1 MLPPTRGPRVTALPS
16 PFAQAAPN
24 LSAMGWAPIPIVPPS
39 VTRIKSAGKAPGSF
53 VAGHWQAMSGWSKFR
68 DCPPTTFQMSLWLQ
82 WPEAGCGVLLGT
94 PAGFSPDGERL
105 VLIGI
110 DIDQDG
116 DALDTLLRCLP
127 TTPTAKAG
135 NVGLTRFFRASE
147 KITSRSYDR
156 APGQNGGG
164 GRLVDLLAGGRQ
176 VVVPG
181 SVHAKTGTPY
191 VWIGEPVDVQSLPI
205 FTESD
210 LEVLEENLE
219 LLGWERPDVSARP
232 SAAERTPRARG
243 DYGSDE
249 WAETNGEALARLGEW
264 FPLLNLPK
272 TRQTRSGTWTAV
284 PTWRASN
291 SGRPDEL
298 RKANLSASSGAG
310 SVPAGIRDWGA
321 SGTDASLTAVDLVQ
335 RALDLGAGEAKDW
348 LRETLGL
355 NEDDGI
361 VVDFSGMLA
370 AQEQRAVEVTGPVE
384 SAGPVTALAAPA
396 AVEATEQDGELPDH
410 LTRVPGLV
418 GQITDWI
425 EATSRKP
432 QRILAMAAAIGIVGT
447 VAGRKFAGPTDSAT
461 HLFILGIA
469 GTGAGKNAPKKAG
482 AALLTAA
489 GLRSLLG
496 PGSFMSSSG
505 LIQHVSRNPASLC
518 ILDEFGVYLA
528 RLNAKNNSTHERAIS
543 GDLRQLWSLSF
554 EEFHPPK
561 WANSAQRQEMA
572 PIISPALSI
581 IGLSTPDEFY
591 ASLQGSDIVSGFA
604 NRFLILATSKNPED
618 VEPTASVF
626 DVPAQLIEGLQ
637 GIAGVGGALAT
648 ATMHS
653 LQADRPMVRVDWENG
668 IGSAA
673 HNVFKRLKAE
683 IQSREGHEALMQ
695 RTAEMAVR
703 LATIR
708 AIGISGEHAEVSP
721 DDMQW
726 GADLALWSAERLIAD
741 VDTHM
746 VESDHQMRAKMVLRI
761 INESPDRTIGRT
773 ALCRKVNHRFDA
785 RTLDAVLLGLCDA
798 GQVEELKECSSGR
811 AGRKASG
818 YRAVK

>member
-1 MLPPTRGPRVTALPS
+1 MLPAAQGAGVTDSTS
-16 PFAQAAPN
+16 PFAQAAPH
-24 LSAMGWAPIPIVPPS
+24 LSALGWAPIPIVPPS
-39 VTRIKSAGKAPGSF
+39 VTRIKSAGKAPGSL
-53 VAGHWQAMSGWSKFR
+53 VAGHWQAMAGWSKFR
-68 DCPPTTFQMSLWLQ
+68 DCPPTTFQMSLWMQ

-94 PAGFSPDGERL
+94 PAGVSADGERL

-127 TTPTAKAG
+127 ATPTAKAG
-135 NVGLTRFFRASE
+135 RVGETRFFRASE

-156 APGQNGGG
+156 VPTHESGG
-164 GRLVDLLAGGRQ
+164 GRLVDLLASGRQ
-176 VVVPG
+176 SVVPA
-181 SVHAKTGTPY
+181 SYHPKTGTPY
-191 VWIGEPVDVQSLPI
+191 VWIGEPVEVQSLPI

-219 LLGWERPDVSARP
+219 LLGWERPDISARP
-232 SAAERTPRARG
+232 AASERMPRAHG

-249 WAETNGEALARLGEW
+249 WAETNGEALARLSEW

-291 SGRPDEL
+291 SDRPLDL

-321 SGTDASLTAVDLVQ
+321 SGTDASLTAIDLVQ
-335 RALDLGAGEAKDW
+335 RALDLSAGETKDW

-355 NEDDGI
+355 NEEEGFA
-361 VVDFSGMLA
+361 VDFSGMLA
-370 AQEQRAVEVTGPVE
+370 SQERRAVEVATMGNPIDIDL
-384 SAGPVTALAAPA
+384 PAPA
-396 AVEATEQDGELPDH
+396 SVEATEHSAELPDH
-410 LTRVPGLV
+410 LTRIPGLV

-432 QRILAMAAAIGIVGT
+432 QRVLAMAAAIGIIGT

-461 HLFILGIA
+461 HLYILGIA
-469 GTGAGKNAPKKAG
+469 KTGAGKNAPKKAG

-489 GLRSLLG
+489 GLRPLLG
-496 PGSFMSSSG
+496 PGGFMSSSG

-518 ILDEFGVYLA
+518 ILDEFGVFLSK
-528 RLNAKNNSTHERAIS
+528 LNAKGNSTHERAIS

-554 EEFHPPK
+554 EEFQPPK
-561 WANSAQRQEMA
+561 WAHSAQRQEMA

-591 ASLQGSDIVSGFA
+591 ASLQGADIVSGFA

-653 LQADRPMVRVDWENG
+653 LQADAPMVRVDWEGG

-673 HNVFKRLKAE
+673 HDAFRHLKTE
-683 IQSREGHEALMQ
+683 VQSREGHEALMQ

-708 AIGISGEHAEVSP
+708 AIGISGENAEVSA

-741 VDTHM
+741 VDAHM
-746 VESDHQMRAKMVLRI
+746 VESDHQMRAKLVLRI
-761 INESPDRTIGRT
+761 IKESPDRTIGRT

-798 GQVEELKECSSGR
+798 GQVEELKECSGGR
-811 AGRKASG
+811 VGRKASG